1 MPLTRVRSD
10 LNIPSPHSKWAPW
23 NYSSSIR
30 SFQTA
35 TVNSGVMEAATD
47 SQSFYI
53 NTAALWRQLPRVTS
67 FLISRV
73 YFAFMIPSF

>member
-10 LNIPSPHSKWAPW
+10 PNIPSPHSKWAAW
-23 NYSSSIR
+23 NYPSLIQ

-35 TVNSGVMEAATD
+35 TMNSRVMDAATD

-53 NTAALWRQLPRVTS
+53 NTAALWRLLPRVTS
-67 FLISRV
+67 FLISSV